1 MHRVSTWL
9 ERHCY
14 DAAWLV
20 TGQSREIIADIRA
33 RFPKSQTYHLSNGV
47 DCGAFGAER
56 ATADARATLGGDG
69 RCVVLYAGLHGIAQ
83 GLDQVIDAAA
93 AMRGEDGPDFV
104 LVGDGPV
111 KAQLVADAERRQLQ
125 SVRFLAAR
133 PADALPPLLAA
144 ADILVVPL
152 GLGIPGAVPSKL
164 YEAMASARPIVLVA
178 SGEPASIVQTHR
190 AGLVVAPKDTDAL
203 AGALRRL
210 RDNPS
215 LRAELGE
222 NGRRAAERFF
232 DRAEIAREFILHLQN
247 ALTY

>member
-1 MHRVSTWL
+1 
-9 ERHCY
+9 
-14 DAAWLV
+14 
-20 TGQSREIIADIRA
+20 
-33 RFPKSQTYHLSNGV
+33 
-47 DCGAFGAER
+47 
-56 ATADARATLGGDG
+56 
-69 RCVVLYAGLHGIAQ
+69 
-83 GLDQVIDAAA
+83 
-93 AMRGEDGPDFV
+93 
-104 LVGDGPV
+104 
-111 KAQLVADAERRQLQ
+111 
-125 SVRFLAAR
+125 
-133 PADALPPLLAA
+133 
-144 ADILVVPL
+144 
-152 GLGIPGAVPSKL
+152 
-164 YEAMASARPIVLVA
+164 VA